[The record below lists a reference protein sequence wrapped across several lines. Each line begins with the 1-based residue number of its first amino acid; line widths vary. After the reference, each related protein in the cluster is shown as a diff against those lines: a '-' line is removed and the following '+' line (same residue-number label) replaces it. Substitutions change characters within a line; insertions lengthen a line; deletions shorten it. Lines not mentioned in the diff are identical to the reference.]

1 VPRLIPGSDN
11 RALLVCR
18 LLNRRRARYLIAG
31 GIAANLHGSVR
42 ATRDIDVLIPR
53 DRRNAQRVLDAL
65 GELPLGISREI
76 DAAEVVAKP
85 FTIIGDM
92 PRVDLITVASTVKF
106 EQAWPNRVVRRIAG
120 TRVPYLGLSD
130 LIRSKRTG
138 RASDAADIEVL
149 QALSRRTGSS

>member
-1 VPRLIPGSDN
+1 MPRRTPGSDN

-42 ATRDIDVLIPR
+42 ATRDVDLLIPR
-53 DRRNAQRVLDAL
+53 NLQNAQRVLAAL

-92 PRVDLITVASTVKF
+92 PRVDLLTIASTVKF
-106 EQAWPNRVVRRIAG
+106 EQAWPNRVVRRIEG
-120 TRVPYLGLSD
+120 TRVPYLGLAD

-138 RASDAADIEVL
+138 RAADAADIEVL
-149 QALSRRTGSS
+149 RGLARRNTP